1 MEEVNLDALALLHDG
16 DGQHHLS
23 LHDVIVH
30 DENLERNSEGIWVQ
44 LVWRFPGEYDAMDV
58 AAMQLLLEKMKP
70 VDKMFFIS
78 FAVWHLPQY
87 VLQMVICVKRF
98 HLYFGCMEKCDA
110 ALNVWNET
118 KNYIFHLLHFG
129 FDDREFVHMAFWQ
142 SHGEY

>member
-1 MEEVNLDALALLHDG
+1 
-16 DGQHHLS
+16 
-23 LHDVIVH
+23 
-30 DENLERNSEGIWVQ
+30 
-44 LVWRFPGEYDAMDV
+44 MDV

-87 VLQMVICVKRF
+87 VLQMVMCVKRF